1 MSVRRTNAQNSVSSG
16 FLAII
21 ERYWLVIVGLILAV
35 PFILRYLKDANTQGE
50 ENDSEEE
57 IKLNAI
63 ANMSPITQ
71 LSGMNKITTNQA
83 YHTWALGLAQHL
95 GTLYS
100 ARSSWNPFDWARS
113 LTENDKEVYDLLK
126 NVQNTGQKR
135 ILTELYFFLVQ
146 KNLNEDVV
154 KLLDK
159 ELLAKLPLFT

>member
-1 MSVRRTNAQNSVSSG
+1 MSVRRTNAQNSVNSG

-21 ERYWLVIVGLILAV
+21 ERYWLVIVGLILAT
-35 PFILRYLKDANTQGE
+35 PFVLRYMKDSDVKNE
-50 ENDSEEE
+50 INDVEEE
-57 IKLNAI
+57 IKLNSAQ
-63 ANMSPITQ
+63 NLSPITQ
-71 LSGMNKITTNQA
+71 LSGMRKITTNTA

-113 LTENDKEVYDLLK
+113 LTENDKEVYELLK